1 MILILDS
8 HALVWSAAER
18 GRLSARA
25 RDAIVDRSNRVLVS
39 AVTAYELELKR
50 GRDRLLSL
58 LPANL
63 DEAVSGQAFEWL
75 PLTPDH
81 AAQAG
86 RLPRHHGDPFDR
98 MIIAQGFAEG
108 AAVVTADRLF
118 TAYGVAIV
126 W

>member
-1 MILILDS
+1 MILLLDS
-8 HALVWSAAER
+8 HALVWSAVDP

-25 RDAIVDRSNRVLVS
+25 MNAITDRSNQVLVS
-39 AVTAYELELKR
+39 AVTAYELEFKR
-50 GRDRLLSL
+50 ARDPLLSI

-75 PLTPDH
+75 SLTPDQ
-81 AAQAG
+81 ASQAG

-98 MIIAQGFAEG
+98 LIIAQAFAEG
-108 AAVVTADRLF
+108 AAVVTADRWF
-118 TAYGVAIV
+118 AAYGVATV

>member
-1 MILILDS
+1 MILLLDS

-18 GRLSARA
+18 DRLSVRA
-25 RDAIVDRSNRVLVS
+25 TDAITDQSNRVLVS

-50 GRDRLLSL
+50 PRDPTLSR

-63 DEAVSGQAFEWL
+63 DEAVGGQAFEWL
-75 PLTPDH
+75 PLSPDQ

-98 MIIAQGFAEG
+98 LIIAQAFAEG
-108 AAVVTADRLF
+108 AAVVTADRWF
-118 TAYGVAIV
+118 AAYGVAIV